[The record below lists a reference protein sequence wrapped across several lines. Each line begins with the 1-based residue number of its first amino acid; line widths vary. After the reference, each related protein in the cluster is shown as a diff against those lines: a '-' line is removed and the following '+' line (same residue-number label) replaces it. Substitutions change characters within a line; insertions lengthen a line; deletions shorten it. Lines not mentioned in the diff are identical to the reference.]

1 MCVFVSSSV
10 LSYLLF
16 PPLWSPFL
24 RTHPAFDGEEGP
36 VSIRFTGPLPC
47 ARQRSRLRRPEVT
60 VLRRQLFLSPG
71 GDQRSHGSGL
81 DGQGWREGEG
91 EPSGGTEGNP
101 WTWKG
106 LWADGEVLQERRAE
120 RAFHQVPV
128 GLHLDDAGLQ
138 AGLSPPPDG
147 VLAACFPGWSGHC
160 RK

>member
-1 MCVFVSSSV
+1 MLGFQGDACVPGTLNPAALPARRAHDRAPVLPSYDLNMCVFVSSSV
-10 LSYLLF
+10 LSYLLC

-101 WTWKG
+101 WT
-106 LWADGEVLQERRAE
+106 
-120 RAFHQVPV
+120 
-128 GLHLDDAGLQ
+128 
-138 AGLSPPPDG
+138 
-147 VLAACFPGWSGHC
+147 
-160 RK
+160 